1 MDDGDDYTNE
11 EEKVES
17 DNKYDINEDV
27 NISFPRNRLFLIEN
41 KSSPI
46 HEEHNEYYA
55 ASI

>member
-1 MDDGDDYTNE
+1 MDDVDDYTNE

-27 NISFPRNRLFLIEN
+27 NISFPRNRLFLMEN

>member
-1 MDDGDDYTNE
+1 MDDGGDYTNE
-11 EEKVES
+11 EEKEES

-27 NISFPRNRLFLIEN
+27 NISFPRNRLYLLEN

-46 HEEHNEYYA
+46 HEENNEYYA